1 MPTYFRQLP
10 DIEYPSRLPGE
21 DKISEYVTIK
31 NLFKRGKIR
40 DDIFGNLAF
49 FTKYKIVGD
58 DRPDNVAYNVYED
71 ETLDWLILLSNN
83 IINVNNQWPLTQNS
97 FYNFLL
103 SKYGSE
109 DAIQGTHHYETIE
122 VKDSNGVTILPAG
135 LNLPPDAQL
144 STRYRVTYYDSI
156 LGTNVTRG
164 GSVADLIVSEVTN
177 YVYEVRLEEAK
188 RNIFILKPE
197 YLNIILNDM
206 DLMMRYRKGSTQ
218 YVSETLKRADNIRL
232 YS

>member
-10 DIEYPSRLPGE
+10 DVEYPSRLPGE
-21 DKISEYVTIK
+21 DKISEYVTTK

-49 FTKYKIVGD
+49 FTKYKIIGD
-58 DRPDNVAYNVYED
+58 DRPDNVAYDVYQD

-83 IINVNNQWPLTQNS
+83 IINVNSQWPLTQNS
-97 FYNFLL
+97 FHNFLL

-109 DAIQGTHHYETIE
+109 EAVQDIHHYETIE
-122 VKDSNGVTILPAG
+122 VKDSFGVTILPAG

-144 STRYRVTYYDSI
+144 STRYSVTYYDSG

-164 GSVADLIVSEVTN
+164 GSIADLIVSEVTN

>member
-97 FYNFLL
+97 FHNFLL
-103 SKYGSE
+103 SKYGTE
-109 DAIQGTHHYETIE
+109 EAIQDIHHYETIE
-122 VKDSNGVTILPAG
+122 VRDSNGVTIVPEG
-135 LNLPPDAQL
+135 LTVDIGYSVSYFDSSL
-144 STRYRVTYYDSI
+144 SQNI
-156 LGTNVTRG
+156 TRG
-164 GSVADLIVSEVTN
+164 GTSADLITTAVTN

-197 YLNIILNDM
+197 YLNVILNDM